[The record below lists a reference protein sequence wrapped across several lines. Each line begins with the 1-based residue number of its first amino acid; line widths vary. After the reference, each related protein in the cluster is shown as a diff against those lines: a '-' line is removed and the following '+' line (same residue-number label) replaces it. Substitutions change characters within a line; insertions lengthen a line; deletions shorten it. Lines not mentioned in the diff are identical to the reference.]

1 MAVGE
6 VDIFLMEDGGPLEGS
21 GCNASDSGIEALLEA
36 SLTMLC
42 LARGAMAE
50 LAVEGLAAA
59 QLVLHLAAVAVGCV
73 LGLKVVGLLMNGVGG
88 ALFPLGDARGRVAA
102 ALVLVH
108 SVYCGGEAGEL
119 LSCEVR
125 S

>member
-1 MAVGE
+1 
-6 VDIFLMEDGGPLEGS
+6 
-21 GCNASDSGIEALLEA
+21 
-36 SLTMLC
+36 MLC

-73 LGLKVVGLLMNGVGG
+73 LGLKIVRLLVNGVGG
-88 ALFPLGDARGRVAA
+88 ALLPLGDARGRVAA

-108 SVYCGGEAGEL
+108 SPYCGGEAGEL